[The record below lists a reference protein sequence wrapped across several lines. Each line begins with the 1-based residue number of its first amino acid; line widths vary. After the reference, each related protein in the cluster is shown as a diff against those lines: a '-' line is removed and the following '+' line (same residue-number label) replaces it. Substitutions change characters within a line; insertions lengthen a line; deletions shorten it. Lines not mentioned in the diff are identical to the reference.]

1 VFLWDL
7 RGSNALLARDLGP
20 HSVNKAAFDPSGE
33 LVGLASND
41 GTVKLMN
48 IISGTVDGL
57 CGHEDQVQS
66 VVFAVDGTFALSS
79 STSGQVIVWQ

>member
-1 VFLWDL
+1 M
-7 RGSNALLARDLGP
+7 
-20 HSVNKAAFDPSGE
+20 
-33 LVGLASND
+33 GLASND

-48 IISGTVDGL
+48 IISGTVSPPLTSHTMYLPRKACVLCLQVDGL